1 MRGYEKSNAART
13 QWKTV
18 TVGWLAWDETPLIR
32 RARINYSLVLY
43 SQGRVSPEP
52 NMLILATKG

>member
-1 MRGYEKSNAART
+1 MRAYEKSNTART

-18 TVGWLAWDETPLIR
+18 TVGWLAWDETPLIT
-32 RARINYSLVLY
+32 RARISYSLVLY
-43 SQGRVSPEP
+43 GRGKLSPEP